1 MPSIKARIAAVRQ
14 GLEQLGWVFG
24 RNLQIFKPAN
34 APYPI
39 RLLRVS
45 IERPCRHRAADQANK
60 FAPSH
65 CPSQVL
71 ESGMVAGQTGRLEVV
86 RLWTGNVRFGSRAD
100 IAVRLRNVRF
110 TPPIADMN

>member
-1 MPSIKARIAAVRQ
+1 LRHFEADNAPPVVDVKVSADNPSQLLQTLSDCRNTRLRSWIVR
-14 GLEQLGWVFG
+14 LPL
-24 RNLQIFKPAN
+24 FKPAN

-39 RLLRVS
+39 GLLRVS

-71 ESGMVAGQTGRLEVV
+71 ESGMVAGQTGSLEVV
-86 RLWTGNVRFGSRAD
+86 R
-100 IAVRLRNVRF
+100 
-110 TPPIADMN
+110 